1 MSPPAPTQGDGFCA
15 SRSSGPNTTTY
26 RSSTDSPWRS
36 AGTSGKRARNSSTV
50 IGPGTARARS
60 SRSRERRICT
70 IGSLP
75 ARLYPRRATPR
86 AEAERGD
93 SSTAP
98 TRGRATRFRRRSA
111 GRASRHRSQRGI
123 TGRDA
128 PGRASPPPP
137 PIARRSDD
145 GTRGEGP
152 VFTRSGARLELDHV
166 AVGVAEIDRGAVAPR
181 AVALN
186 DVALEGDGLR
196 AQRLG
201 DRLEIVAPDRE
212 AEVIGP
218 DRPRLRG
225 GQQVDHCLAAPQ
237 VDQRDPLAQLVER
250 AAQHVLVEPA

>member
-111 GRASRHRSQRGI
+111 GRASRDRSQRRISRGP
-123 TGRDA
+123 A
-128 PGRASPPPP
+128 PRRASPSS
-137 PIARRSDD
+137 IARRSDD

-166 AVGVAEIDRGAVAPR
+166 AVGVAEIDRGAVTPR

-218 DRPRLRG
+218 DRPRLGG
-225 GQQVDHCLAAPQ
+225 GQQVDQGLAEPQ
-237 VDQRDPLAQLVER
+237 VDQRDPLVQLVER